1 MATEARSLFAQLEAG
16 NAQLKT
22 QWSEIRNAT
31 VDSLKNVYERLGI
44 HFDYYHGEAM
54 YGDQKVYKSSLESM
68 CIIQGLCIDIRTT
81 SAIHYFLTLI

>member
-16 NAQLKT
+16 NTQLKK

-44 HFDYYHGEAM
+44 NFDYYHGEAM
-54 YGDQKVYKSSLESM
+54 YGDQKVYCALHKNLTFISYQNTCIELELKKLAIKSL
-68 CIIQGLCIDIRTT
+68 
-81 SAIHYFLTLI
+81 

>member
-54 YGDQKVYKSSLESM
+54 YGDQKVYKFS
-68 CIIQGLCIDIRTT
+68 
-81 SAIHYFLTLI
+81 